1 MKLKLDNSEDLLSS
15 VNNLRLSVKQGY
27 HEILGTPVDLD
38 KLKEQLKQG
47 ELELPDDAIQYS
59 MRLILERNFLNSTD
73 FQRVLPQQRPFPN
86 QGWIRVTR
94 LPVSPIE
101 EKKYALY
108 PRWQNTIATLHALE
122 LKLCYVLLRADGETQ
137 LLIGAIPVDR
147 QNRTDE
153 SIVNDA
159 RERLNLAVYN
169 QMPGI
174 GTEFV
179 QTNNIPS
186 ALLNFGACGAVT
198 GIPST
203 RKITE
208 YGEYQTMDQIAMGLR
223 VSSETDEFT
232 DEEKDFAVVICADPV
247 SDEQIVDVLRTLENI
262 GSEIHT
268 LTQHSKTEGTS
279 SGSSISVTNSDG
291 TSSNIHGSVS
301 VGSSISAGITGI
313 VNASVNKSLSVG
325 GGIGHFTSTS
335 HSGSTNIGQSD
346 SLSLQYLNKSAQYC
360 EELVD
365 KHIARLKAGRNLGF
379 WKTGVY
385 VLAED
390 NTTVRTVM
398 GMLRAMYSGD
408 DTYVEPIRTTL
419 MPYNSGA
426 AELVK
431 TFRHIPYPYPE
442 IASILGELYQDYA
455 TPITTEELS
464 IATSL
469 PRQDVPGIRLVRT
482 ASRFAANPPVIRTED
497 AEHKDTEHIIELG
510 KMMNS
515 GVSTGQMYRLDLNQ
529 LVKHTLIAGI
539 NGSGKSN
546 TSKYILNEVIR
557 SGVPVLVVEP
567 SKDEYIRWALD
578 KNRTLSDDQKIEIFA
593 PGLTS
598 FNGVPLSQLQLNPF
612 QPAALPDA
620 PLNMLGHLDRFKSA
634 LLGSLPMADVLPLI
648 MEETIYAY
656 VRQKMDVTKW
666 SLSNPP
672 TGKVLETMFRNDS
685 SIEYPILEEMKSTAR
700 DILEGRQ
707 YANDVRGNL
716 SAAMDTRINALLQGW
731 KQSLFN
737 QSRSTDFGRL
747 FDSRSVVVNLSH
759 LPDDRDKALVM
770 SQLLIAL
777 WEYKES
783 QYNVDE
789 TYRKKADLNQL
800 MHLTLIEEAHRLLKN
815 TSSSGNDMQGSQA
828 VVSQMFSNMMSEI
841 RAYGEGLMIAEQVPT
856 RLIPDAVK
864 NTNLKIIHR
873 LTSSDDIHS
882 IATGLSLRKDQ
893 ESVVSTLQPGEAI
906 ICGAYDDAAAWV
918 KVHELKK

>member
-1 MKLKLDNSEDLLSS
+1 MRLKLDNANGLLSS

-59 MRLILERNFLNSTD
+59 MRLLLERNFLNNTD
-73 FQRVLPQQRPFPN
+73 FKQVLPQRKPFPN

-94 LPVSPIE
+94 LPISPVE
-101 EKKYALY
+101 EKKYTLY

-122 LKLCYVLLRADGETQ
+122 LKLCYVLLRADGETH
-137 LLIGAIPVDR
+137 LLIGTIPVDR
-147 QNRTDE
+147 QNRMDE
-153 SIVNDA
+153 AIANDA
-159 RERLNLAVYN
+159 RDRLNLAVYN

-174 GTEFV
+174 GTEFI
-179 QTNNIPS
+179 QTRDIPL

-208 YGEYQTMDQIAMGLR
+208 YGEYQTMDQIAMGLHA
-223 VSSETDEFT
+223 SSETN
-232 DEEKDFAVVICADPV
+232 EEKDFAIVICADPV
-247 SDEQIVDVLRTLENI
+247 SDGQIVDVLRTLENI

-268 LTQHSKTEGTS
+268 LTQNSKTESTS
-279 SGSSISVTNSDG
+279 SGSSITVTNSDG
-291 TSSNIHGSVS
+291 TSSNIHVGVS
-301 VGSSISAGITGI
+301 VGSSISAGIKEI
-313 VNASVNKSLSVG
+313 LSASVNNSLSIG
-325 GGIGHFTSTS
+325 GGVGHFASTS
-335 HSGSTNIGQSD
+335 HSGSANIGQSD

-379 WKTGVY
+379 WKTGMY

-426 AELVK
+426 AALVK

-482 ASRFAANPPVIRTED
+482 ASRFAANPPPIRT
-497 AEHKDTEHIIELG
+497 KDEEPEHIIELG
-510 KMMNS
+510 NMMNS
-515 GVSTGQMYRLDLNQ
+515 GVSTGQIYRFDLNQ
-529 LVKHTLIAGI
+529 FVKHTLIAGI

-546 TSKYILNEVIR
+546 TSKYILNEAIR
-557 SGVPVLVVEP
+557 SGVPVLVIEP
-567 SKDEYIRWALD
+567 SKDEYVRWALN
-578 KNRTLSDDQKIEIFA
+578 KNKTLSDDNQKIEIFA

-598 FNGVPLSQLQLNPF
+598 FDGVPLSQLQLNPF

-648 MEETIYAY
+648 MEETIYTY
-656 VRQKMDVTKW
+656 VRQSMDVTPW
-666 SLSNPP
+666 SLVDPP
-672 TGKVLETMFRNDS
+672 TGNALNAMFRNDN
-685 SIEYPILEEMKSTAR
+685 SIQYPLLEGMKSTAR
-700 DILEGRQ
+700 KILESRQ
-707 YANDVRGNL
+707 YASDVKGNL

-737 QSRSTDFGRL
+737 QPRSTDFGRL
-747 FDSRSVVVNLSH
+747 FGSRSVVVNLSH
-759 LPDDRDKALVM
+759 LPDDRDKALVI

-783 QYNVDE
+783 QYNMNKD
-789 TYRKKADLNQL
+789 YRKKADQDQL
-800 MHLTLIEEAHRLLKN
+800 MHLTLIEEAHRLLKHV
-815 TSSSGNDMQGSQA
+815 SSNGNDLQGSQA
-828 VVSQMFSNMMSEI
+828 VVSQMFGNMMSEI
-841 RAYGEGLMIAEQVPT
+841 RAYGEGVMIVEQVPT

-873 LTSSDDIHS
+873 LTSLDDIHS
-882 IATGLSLRKDQ
+882 VAAGLSLRKDQ
-893 ESVVSTLQPGEAI
+893 ESVVSALQPGEAI

-918 KVHELKK
+918 KMRELKK